1 LQAVATLAN
10 YKNNSR
16 KVFMSNQRGST
27 LNLLPV
33 LILIA
38 IASGAGYYLMQG
50 ELKLPKLVR
59 EPNVRRLADFPT
71 SVEMASPKDLE
82 KQRVVIKSQEEL
94 QEFFAHVDENG
105 ELALEEKIDFDQEYL
120 LGISSSL
127 REKAQGKIKVK
138 KIYADRQDQS
148 YLVMVERTERSDE
161 CLDLEYQDNV
171 LVDLVAID
179 KTDWEIDFETVK
191 TENSR
196 CKKAEEP
203 EETEDEVVSETQD
216 E

>member
-1 LQAVATLAN
+1 
-10 YKNNSR
+10 
-16 KVFMSNQRGST
+16 MSDQRGST

-38 IASGAGYYLMQG
+38 IAGGAGYYLMQG

-59 EPNVRRLADFPT
+59 EPSVRRLADFPT
-71 SVEMASPKDLE
+71 SVEIASPKDLE
-82 KQRVVIKSQEEL
+82 KQRVVIKSQAEL

-105 ELALEEKIDFDQEYL
+105 ELALEEKIDFDREYL

-148 YLVMVERTERSDE
+148 YLVVVERTERSDE

-179 KTDWEIDFETVK
+179 QTDWDIDFEMVK
-191 TENSR
+191 KEHNR
-196 CKKAEEP
+196 CKKAGESEEP
-203 EETEDEVVSETQD
+203 EDEVISEAQD